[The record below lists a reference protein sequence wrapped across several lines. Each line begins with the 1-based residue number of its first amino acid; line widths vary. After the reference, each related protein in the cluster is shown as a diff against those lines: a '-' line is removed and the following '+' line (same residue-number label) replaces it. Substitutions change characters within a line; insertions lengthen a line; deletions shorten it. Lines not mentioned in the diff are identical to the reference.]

1 MTPIPTLLVYGVL
14 LVLVQAL
21 AALPWVFALLGS
33 HDTLRRVR
41 GAGGWGDLVKS
52 VLLFLGVVVAGGVVP
67 AVVLRFVQDA
77 GTLEIWGHAYGAILQ
92 LQLTLDF
99 FLLLFAALMPLWPKG
114 GAVALAAF
122 RESLRQ
128 PKFWLLFGLAV
139 VLLTLSPFVP
149 YFTFGEDHIVVKELG
164 YDTIMLVAVL
174 LGALSASMSI
184 SEEIEGR
191 TAITVMSKPVSRR
204 EFLLGKFAGILLASV
219 VLMGL
224 LTVYFQAVL
233 LYKDWFERRDPV
245 PTPPELV
252 AWLERWA
259 PAGEPFAFT
268 QGIGLWF
275 LHTLEVLPG
284 MVLCFN
290 QVMVLVAL
298 NVALVTRLPMIVN
311 LVTCLVV
318 FFLANLSPVLVQ
330 STQPAN
336 PDTAGA
342 VQQLLHFIARLF
354 DAVLPALQHF
364 TSRTSL
370 IGDQA
375 LPWREYLSYV
385 GSVTGLGLLYTV
397 VILLI
402 GLVLFEDRDLA

>member
-1 MTPIPTLLVYGVL
+1 MTSFATLLFYGILLL
-14 LVLVQAL
+14 LVQVL
-21 AALPWVFALLGS
+21 AALPWVFALVGSPGMIRRLLSSSFSETVLKSIVPFLLLVGLG
-33 HDTLRRVR
+33 
-41 GAGGWGDLVKS
+41 GAGAAGLLGLIQDKS
-52 VLLFLGVVVAGGVVP
+52 M
-67 AVVLRFVQDA
+67 
-77 GTLEIWGHAYGAILQ
+77 LEIWGHAYGAALQ
-92 LQLTLDF
+92 LQLTIDLF
-99 FLLLFAALMPLWPKG
+99 VLIFAAIMPLWPKG

-122 RESLRQ
+122 RESVRQ
-128 PKFWLLFGLAV
+128 PKFWLLFGFAIT
-139 VLLTLSPFVP
+139 LLLLSPFIP

-164 YDTIMLVAVL
+164 YDTIMLMAVV

-204 EFLLGKFAGILLASV
+204 EFLLGKYVGIVLASV
-219 VLMGL
+219 VMMGL
-224 LTVYFQAVL
+224 LMVLFQGVL

-245 PTPPELV
+245 PVPPDLV
-252 AWLERWA
+252 AWLARWTPA
-259 PAGEPFAFT
+259 PEPFAFT
-268 QGIGLWF
+268 QGIGLWL
-275 LHTLEVLPG
+275 LHTLEILPG
-284 MVLCFN
+284 MVLCLN
-290 QVMVLVAL
+290 QVLVLVAL

-330 STQPAN
+330 STAPTGE
-336 PDTAGA
+336 TAGA

-354 DAVLPALQHF
+354 DAVLPALEHF

-370 IGDQA
+370 IGDQS
-375 LPWREYLSYV
+375 LPWGEYWRYV
-385 GSVTGLGLLYTV
+385 GSVTGLGLLYTT